1 MRFQDQVILISGGGS
16 GIGQHIAW
24 ELADEG
30 AQVVVVDINA
40 EGLSETERAR
50 SNRVHVHLCDVRDD
64 DGVRQVVAETMA
76 QFGRIDGLVH
86 SAYWTDPKPLLE
98 TGPEEF
104 QKTQDVVL
112 KGAYLLARH
121 ILPVMLQQG
130 RGVIV
135 PIASVHSVLGF
146 RNFFAYQVAKA
157 GLLGYVRSIAV
168 DYGPAV
174 RAVALAPGAID
185 TPALHDTS
193 EEVRA
198 TLAQGSLAKRI
209 GTAHDVARAASF
221 LLSDESS
228 FMTGTMLL
236 LDGGWSVL

>member
-1 MRFQDQVILISGGGS
+1 MRFRDRVIIISGGGS

-30 AQVVVVDINA
+30 AEVVVADINA
-40 EGLSETERAR
+40 EGLDETEKARA
-50 SNRVHVHLCDVRDD
+50 SVHAQVCDVRDED
-64 DGVRQVVAETMA
+64 SVRQLVDATMA

-98 TGPEEF
+98 TEPEEF

-121 ILPVMLQQG
+121 VIPIMIRQG

-193 EEVRA
+193 AEVRA
-198 TLAQGSLAKRI
+198 TLADGSLVKRI

-221 LLSDESS
+221 LLSDDSS

>member
-1 MRFQDQVILISGGGS
+1 MRFQDQVMVISGGGS
-16 GIGQHIAW
+16 GIGQQIAW

-30 AQVVVVDINA
+30 ATVVVADIQR
-40 EGLSETERAR
+40 EGLQATESR
-50 SNRVHVHLCDVRDD
+50 SGVHSLFCDVREDESVHD
-64 DGVRQVVAETMA
+64 LVKDTMA

-86 SAYWTDPKPLLE
+86 SAYWTNPKPLLE
-98 TGPEEF
+98 TEPHEF
-104 QKTQDVVL
+104 QKTQDVIL

-121 ILPVMLQQG
+121 ILPIMLQQG

-146 RNFFAYQVAKA
+146 RDFFSYQVAKA

-168 DYGPAV
+168 DYGPSV

-185 TPALHDTS
+185 TPALQDTA

-198 TLAQGSLAKRI
+198 TLAEGALVKRI
-209 GTAHDVARAASF
+209 GTAHDVARAAAF
-221 LLSDESS
+221 LLSDDSS
-228 FMTGTMLL
+228 FMTGTLML